1 MTIRSIPLRGT
12 TRQFSCDTAATP
24 DGACV
29 GTTGARPASRALS
42 HAFAGNHPLAGGVK
56 PDDNRGDVS
65 TLRKESGRDDAE
77 AASTESIDRNA
88 TEPVY
93 AQLVRILRRQ
103 VADGILRPGD
113 QLPSEAQLCRRYGV
127 SPMTVRRVVNILAD
141 QGIVVGE
148 QGRGTFIRPVELG
161 DASFQL
167 QRLQDLV
174 GGDQPATVRL
184 LQASIVAADR
194 QTAQKLNC
202 QPGERLIYMRRLI
215 EAEAGPVCY
224 HVEYLMYDPAR
235 PVVEAEIATTSL
247 QGLFGGFGQPLIKH
261 GELHIEAVL
270 LSDDEARLLQAPP
283 PAAGLRIEHLFY
295 AYDERPMSWGWF
307 LCRGDRLRFGS
318 RVGISQDHRAPEGE
332 QPR

>member
-1 MTIRSIPLRGT
+1 MDTPRRISNHDVARGT
-12 TRQFSCDTAATP
+12 S
-24 DGACV
+24 
-29 GTTGARPASRALS
+29 
-42 HAFAGNHPLAGGVK
+42 
-56 PDDNRGDVS
+56 DV
-65 TLRKESGRDDAE
+65 
-77 AASTESIDRNA
+77 IDRDSG
-88 TEPVY
+88 EPVY
-93 AQLVRILRRQ
+93 AQLVRILRQQ
-103 VADGILRPGD
+103 VAEGSLRPGD

-127 SPMTVRRVVNILAD
+127 SPMTVRRVINILAD

-194 QTAQKLNC
+194 QTAQKLARA
-202 QPGERLIYMRRLI
+202 PGERLIYMRRLI
-215 EAEAGPVCY
+215 EAETGPVCY
-224 HVEYLMYDPAR
+224 HVEYLVYDPSR

-247 QGLFGGFGQPLIKH
+247 QGLFGGHGQALIKH
-261 GELHIEAVL
+261 GELNIEAVL

-283 PAAGLRIEHLFY
+283 PAAGLRIEHLFF
-295 AYDERPMSWGWF
+295 AFDERPMSWGWF

-318 RVGISQDHRAPEGE
+318 RVGISQERLAPEGE
-332 QPR
+332 QRR

>member
-1 MTIRSIPLRGT
+1 
-12 TRQFSCDTAATP
+12 
-24 DGACV
+24 V
-29 GTTGARPASRALS
+29 GTP
-42 HAFAGNHPLAGGVK
+42 
-56 PDDNRGDVS
+56 
-65 TLRKESGRDDAE
+65 RKFSDRERDDASVE
-77 AASTESIDRNA
+77 AIDRGS

-103 VADGILRPGD
+103 VADGVLRPGD

-141 QGIVVGE
+141 QGVVVGE
-148 QGRGTFIRPVELG
+148 QGRGIFIRAVELG

-174 GGDQPATVRL
+174 GGDEPATVRL
-184 LQASIVAADR
+184 LQASIAAADAA
-194 QTAQKLNC
+194 TADKLGL
-202 QPGERLIYMRRLI
+202 QVGERVIFMRRLV
-215 EAEAGPVCY
+215 ESAAGPVCY
-224 HVEYLMYDPAR
+224 HVEYLVYDPAR

-247 QGLFGGFGQPLIKH
+247 QGLFGGRGQALIKH
-261 GELHIEAVL
+261 GELSIEAVL
-270 LSDDEARLLQAPP
+270 LNAEEARLLQTAA

-318 RVGISQDHRAPEGE
+318 RVGLGHERPLN
-332 QPR
+332 PP